1 MSTSPANWLPTTQAL
16 LGTGSGIEAPEV
28 ALCLDGDWR
37 VVRPADS
44 DARSRRTEDGTLLRR
59 PSRQTEASVEGCPGL
74 KRITYRNGR
83 SVWAYR
89 FADPLTGKRSCV
101 VIGDCDKVD
110 EIGARVEVRLYAK
123 RLQAGLVPRQSAIT
137 LAAFFDRY
145 YLPWAQAHKRSWR
158 DDQSRFNLYI
168 REALGQRVLSTI
180 TTPQMQRLG
189 DELCQGQRT
198 AGRRPQLSDGTV
210 NHVLALFKAVY
221 REAANAELIEHNP
234 AKRLRMLRLDN
245 LRHEIYTDDE
255 LSRILPALQ
264 AINPLVRLLFVCL
277 LATGARIG
285 ELLNA
290 RHADIDGGARTLQLT
305 RTKSGRPMCLPLS
318 ATAMRACAE
327 IKTLARPGNP
337 HLFPAARGTG
347 PMSPPRKAF
356 QKVLANLDIRNK
368 TFHDARRT
376 AISTVVSLPGLSLLD
391 ASRLA
396 NHASTRI
403 TETRYVVLG
412 SNRLRLAVDGLD
424 RSLPLQLGLKS
435 PPTLR
440 PSVPSVVIDRRIR
453 FVTGCAA

>member
-1 MSTSPANWLPTTQAL
+1 MSTSPANWLPTTHAL
-16 LGTGSGIEAPEV
+16 LGTRSGVEAPEGT
-28 ALCLDGDWR
+28 LCLDDDWR
-37 VVRPADS
+37 VGRA
-44 DARSRRTEDGTLLRR
+44 AEDGALIHRS
-59 PSRQTEASVEGCPGL
+59 SRQTEASVEGCPGL

-89 FADPLTGKRSCV
+89 FADPLTSKRSCV
-101 VIGDCDKVD
+101 VIGDCDKID
-110 EIGARVEVRLYAK
+110 EIGARIEVRLYAK
-123 RLQAGLVPRQSAIT
+123 RLEAGLMPRQSAIT

-158 DDQSRFNLYI
+158 DDQSRFDLYI
-168 REALGQRVLSTI
+168 REVLGQRVLSTI
-180 TTPQMQRLG
+180 TTPQMQRVA
-189 DELCQGQRT
+189 DELRQGQRAT
-198 AGRRPQLSDGTV
+198 GRRLQLADGTV
-210 NHVLALFKAVY
+210 NHVLALLKAIY

-264 AINPLVRLLFVCL
+264 AVNPLVRLLFVWL

-290 RHADIDGGARTLQLT
+290 RHADINEGARILQLT

-318 ATAMRACAE
+318 ATAMTAYAE

-337 HLFPAARGTG
+337 HLFPAARGIG

-356 QKVLANLDIRNK
+356 QKVLASLGIRNK

-376 AISTVVSLPGLSLLD
+376 AISTIVGLPGLSLLD

-412 SNRLRLAVDGLD
+412 NNRLRMAVDGLD

-440 PSVPSVVIDRRIR
+440 PSVPSVVIDRHIR

>member
-16 LGTGSGIEAPEV
+16 LDPASGVEASDAALSIE
-28 ALCLDGDWR
+28 GGWR
-37 VVRPADS
+37 VVRLTDS
-44 DARSRRTEDGTLLRR
+44 RAQSCGNEDGTLACRL
-59 PSRQTEASVEGCPGL
+59 SRQTEASVEGCPGL

-89 FADPLTGKRSCV
+89 FADPLTGKRTCV
-101 VIGDCDKVD
+101 IIGDCDKVD
-110 EIGARVEVRLYAK
+110 EISARVEVRLYAK

-137 LAAFFDRY
+137 LAAFFERH

-158 DDQSRFNLYI
+158 DDQSRFDLYI
-168 REALGQRVLSTI
+168 REVLGQRVLSTI
-180 TTPQMQRLG
+180 TTLQMQRLA
-189 DELCQGQRT
+189 DELRQGQRAT
-198 AGRRPQLSDGTV
+198 GRRLQLADGTV
-210 NHVLALFKAVY
+210 NHVLALFKAIY
-221 REAANAELIEHNP
+221 REAVNAELIEHNP

-245 LRHEIYTDDE
+245 LRHEVYTDDE

-285 ELLNA
+285 ELLNT
-290 RHADIDGGARTLQLT
+290 RHTDIDEGARTLQLT

-318 ATAMRACAE
+318 ATAMAAYAE
-327 IKTLARPGNP
+327 IQSLARPGNP

-356 QKVLANLDIRNK
+356 QKVLANLGIRNK

-376 AISTVVSLPGLSLLD
+376 AISTVVGMPGMSLLD

-412 SNRLRLAVDGLD
+412 SKRLRLAVDGLD

-435 PPTLR
+435 PPALR
-440 PSVPSVVIDRRIR
+440 PSVPSMVIDRHIR